1 VERYTLISIGMTG
14 CSPTARALVALVIFA
29 SPAGAQAW
37 NDPQALAL
45 VQRASERR
53 AIQLADTALKDYRA
67 RAHGYLTFLAQVG
80 AGFPEPPRIVKADEL
95 ALDVYWAAPDLSK
108 QVIVGARDTL
118 LLPTDIRYHRD
129 HLGIIQNNFPEIIRL
144 GDGDEVRDVPHPVSE
159 AGLLMYDFAVSDSLQ
174 LRLGPRAIDV
184 IELRVRPKDDRAPRV
199 VGALY
204 IERESADLVRMALG
218 FTRSALKDESLEDL
232 SVVLENG
239 LIEGQFWLPRRQEIE
254 IRRTG
259 TWLDYPV
266 RTIIRGRW
274 EICCHAVNV
283 GLSRAMFTGPEI
295 VTGPPVQRLEGDVP
309 LFTGNI
315 LEGVA
320 DEADPVSDAEV
331 RRVQAEVR
339 QLVRAQALARPRRPM
354 IAGTRVSDLVRFNR
368 VEGLALGVGI
378 GQPLGSG
385 FAALGQARYGFADDR
400 WKGRAELAYR
410 RAGGFSVHAAW
421 RDSHA
426 EAGDIEEVSLT
437 RNTLA
442 AQEFGSDYTEP
453 FGVRGPSLEMFVPL
467 GRFGRLATLISDERH
482 SPLPVNATPV
492 HGRFAPTIP
501 AAEGRVQTATARVE
515 RAALRLGE
523 ASLLRYSAGFSGIR
537 TAPDTGAPLRYGR
550 AVGSLRAERTFGED
564 RLVVDLFAAAVGGGA
579 GAAPQH
585 HVFLGGPVSGPGYDY
600 HELAGRRGG
609 AARLEWQ
616 SVTPF
621 PSLSLG
627 RFGRTPGTAILAPY
641 AHVALIGAPP
651 AFRAPRSGAY
661 PAVGV
666 ALMPFFELLRIDVA
680 RGLRDGRWTFGIDVT
695 RDFWPVL

>member
-1 VERYTLISIGMTG
+1 MTG
-14 CSPTARALVALVIFA
+14 RSPLLRALPALVIFA
-29 SPAGAQAW
+29 SPAGAQVW

-45 VQRASERR
+45 VERASDRR
-53 AIQLADTALKDYRA
+53 AVQLADTALKDYRA

-80 AGFPEPPRIVKADEL
+80 AGFPEPPKIVKADEI
-95 ALDVYWAAPDLSK
+95 ALDVYWAAPALSK

-118 LLPTDIRYHRD
+118 LLPTDIQYHRD

-144 GDGDEVRDVPHPVSE
+144 GDGDEVRDVPHPISG

-174 LRLGPRAIDV
+174 LRLGPRTIDV
-184 IELRVRPKDDRAPRV
+184 IEVRVRPKDDRAPRV
-199 VGALY
+199 VGAVY

-274 EICCHAVNV
+274 EICCHAVNL
-283 GLSRAMFTGPEI
+283 GLNRGMFAGPEI
-295 VTGPPVQRLEGDVP
+295 VAAPRRQVMEGDEP
-309 LFTGNI
+309 LFTGTV

-354 IAGTRVSDLVRFNR
+354 LAGTRVSDLVRFNR
-368 VEGLALGVGI
+368 VEGLALGVGV
-378 GQPLGSG
+378 GQPLGMG

-400 WKGRAELAYR
+400 WKGRGELAYR
-410 RAGGFSVHAAW
+410 RAGGFSIHAAW

-426 EAGDIEEVSLT
+426 EAGDTEEVSLT

-453 FGVRGPSLEMFVPL
+453 FGVRGPSLELFVPL
-467 GRFGRLATLISDERH
+467 GRFGRLATLIADERH
-482 SPLPVNATPV
+482 SALAVNATPV
-492 HGRFAPTIP
+492 HGRFAPTLP
-501 AAEGRVQTATARVE
+501 VADGRVRTAAARIE
-515 RAALRLGE
+515 RSALRLGE
-523 ASLLRYSAGFSGIR
+523 SSVLRYSVGFSGIR
-537 TAPDTGAPLRYGR
+537 SAPDSGSLQRYGR
-550 AVGSLRAERTFGED
+550 VTGSFRSERAFGDD
-564 RLVVDLFAAAVGGGA
+564 RLVVDLFAAAVGGGPA
-579 GAAPQH
+579 AAPQH
-585 HVFLGGPVSGPGYDY
+585 HVLLGGPVSGPGYDY

-609 AARLEWQ
+609 FARVEWRI
-616 SVTPF
+616 VAPF
-621 PSLSLG
+621 PSISLG
-627 RFGRTPGTAILAPY
+627 RFGRTPPTAVLAPY
-641 AHVALIGAPP
+641 AHVAFVGAPP
-651 AFRAPRSGAY
+651 AFRAPRNGAY

-666 ALMPFFELLRIDVA
+666 AVMPFFELLRIDVA
-680 RGLRDGRWTFGIDVT
+680 RGLRDGRWTFGVDVT

>member
-1 VERYTLISIGMTG
+1 MTG
-14 CSPTARALVALVIFA
+14 CSPNFRALLALVILA
-29 SPAGAQAW
+29 SPAGAQVW
-37 NDPQALAL
+37 NDPEALAL
-45 VQRASERR
+45 VERASNRR

-80 AGFPEPPRIVKADEL
+80 AGFPEPPKIVKADEL
-95 ALDVYWAAPDLSK
+95 ALDVFWAAPALSK

-144 GDGDEVRDVPHPVSE
+144 GDGDEVRDVPHPISG

-184 IELRVRPKDDRAPRV
+184 IEVRVRPKDDRAPRV
-199 VGALY
+199 VGAVY

-283 GLSRAMFTGPEI
+283 GLNRGMFAGPEI
-295 VTGPPVQRLEGDVP
+295 VAAPPRAQLEGDEP
-309 LFTGNI
+309 LFAGTV

-354 IAGTRVSDLVRFNR
+354 VAGTRVSDLVRFNR
-368 VEGLALGVGI
+368 VEGLALGIGI
-378 GQPLGSG
+378 GQSLGAG
-385 FAALGQARYGFADDR
+385 FAALGQTRYGFADDR
-400 WKGRAELAYR
+400 WKARTELAYR
-410 RAGGFSVHAAW
+410 RAGGFSVHAIW

-453 FGVRGPSLEMFVPL
+453 FGARGPSLEMFVPL
-467 GRFGRLATLISDERH
+467 GRFGRLATLFSDERH
-482 SPLPVNATPV
+482 VALAVNATPV
-492 HGRFAPTIP
+492 HGRFAPTLP
-501 AAEGRVQTATARVE
+501 VADGRLRTGTARIE
-515 RAALRLGE
+515 RSALRLGGN
-523 ASLLRYSAGFSGIR
+523 AVLRYSAGFSGIR
-537 TAPDTGAPLRYGR
+537 SAPDSGTPLRYGR
-550 AVGSLRAERTFGED
+550 ATGSFRAERAFGED
-564 RLVVDLFAAAVGGGA
+564 RLIVDLFAAAVGGGP

-585 HVFLGGPVSGPGYDY
+585 HVLLGGPVSGPGYDY

-609 AARLEWQ
+609 FARVEWR

-627 RFGRTPGTAILAPY
+627 RFGRTPATAVLAPY
-641 AHVALIGAPP
+641 AHVAFVGAPP
-651 AFRAPRSGAY
+651 TFRAPRSGAY

-680 RGLRDGRWTFGIDVT
+680 RGLRDGRWTFGMDVT

>member
-1 VERYTLISIGMTG
+1 MTG
-14 CSPTARALVALVIFA
+14 CSPTLRALFALVIFA
-29 SPAGAQAW
+29 SSAGAQDW
-37 NDPQALAL
+37 NDPRSLAL
-45 VQRASERR
+45 VQRASDRR

-67 RAHGYLTFLAQVG
+67 RARGYLTFLAQVG
-80 AGFPEPPRIVKADEL
+80 AGFPEPPKIVKADEL
-95 ALDVYWAAPDLSK
+95 ALDIYWAAPALSR

-144 GDGDEVRDVPHPVSE
+144 GDGDEVRDVPHPVSS
-159 AGLLMYDFAVSDSLQ
+159 AGLMMYDFAISDSLQ

-184 IELRVRPKDDRAPRV
+184 IEVRVRPKDDRAPRV
-199 VGALY
+199 VGAVY

-218 FTRSALKDESLEDL
+218 FTRSALKDESLENL

-274 EICCHAVNV
+274 EICCHSVNV
-283 GLSRAMFTGPEI
+283 GLNRGMFVGPEI
-295 VTGPPVQRLEGDVP
+295 VTAPPRAQREGEEP
-309 LFTGNI
+309 LFTGNV

-354 IAGTRVSDLVRFNR
+354 LAGTRVSDLVRFNR

-378 GQPLGSG
+378 GQPLGMG
-385 FAALGQARYGFADDR
+385 FAALGQTRYGFADDR
-400 WKGRAELAYR
+400 WKARGELAYR
-410 RAGGFSVHAAW
+410 RAGGFSVHGAW

-467 GRFGRLATLISDERH
+467 GRFGRLAMLIADERH

-492 HGRFAPTIP
+492 HGTFAPTLP
-501 AAEGRVQTATARVE
+501 VADGRVRTATARVE
-515 RAALRLGE
+515 RSALRLGE
-523 ASLLRYSAGFSGIR
+523 NSVLRHSLGFSGIR
-537 TAPDTGAPLRYGR
+537 SAPDSGSPLRYGR
-550 AVGSLRAERTFGED
+550 ATGSFRAERSFGED
-564 RLVVDLFAAAVGGGA
+564 RLVVDLFAAAVGGGP
-579 GAAPQH
+579 GAASQH
-585 HVFLGGPVSGPGYDY
+585 HVLLGGPVSGPGYDY

-609 AARLEWQ
+609 FARVEWR

-621 PSLSLG
+621 PSVSLG
-627 RFGRTPGTAILAPY
+627 RFGRTPATAVLAPY
-641 AHVALIGAPP
+641 AHVAFVGAPP